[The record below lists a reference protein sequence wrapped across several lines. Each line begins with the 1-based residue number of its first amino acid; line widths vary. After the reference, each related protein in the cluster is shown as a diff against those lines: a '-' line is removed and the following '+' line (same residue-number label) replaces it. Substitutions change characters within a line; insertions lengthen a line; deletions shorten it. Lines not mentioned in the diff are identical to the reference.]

1 VGGARLSQL
10 EAVYRRES
18 RRLARVCLAIL
29 DDEELARDAVQ
40 EGFANAVRARG
51 SFRSDGPLEG
61 WVWRIVLNAALRLQA
76 ARPVAAP
83 EPERLDGDAQGIPSP
98 PDDSVRA
105 AVAALPERQ
114 RVALFLRFYADLD
127 YKAIAAVL
135 GVQVGTVSATL
146 HSAQAA
152 LRRAPEEVEHE
163 RA

>member
-10 EAVYRRES
+10 EAVYRREGQ
-18 RRLARVCLAIL
+18 RFARVCLAIL
-29 DDEELARDAVQ
+29 NDEELARDAVQ
-40 EGFANAVRARG
+40 EGFASAVRARR

-76 ARPVAAP
+76 ERHIAAIDPGRPAA
-83 EPERLDGDAQGIPSP
+83 EVDGTPLQ
-98 PDDSVRA
+98 PDESVRA

-127 YKAIAAVL
+127 YKAIAEVL
-135 GVQVGTVSATL
+135 GVRLGTVSATL
-146 HSAQAA
+146 HNAQAA
-152 LRRAPEEVEHE
+152 LRRALEEVEHE